1 MWITLEKPHQ
11 FNIGKSGEPH
21 PVTPVQRREK
31 SDPGTVLEAHTQRQV
46 DIWEMQ
52 VHYTEGMSK
61 SYGEVQ
67 PLGGKSELGVQL
79 L

>member
-1 MWITLEKPHQ
+1 MEKPHQ
-11 FNIGKSGEPH
+11 FNVGKSCEPH

-31 SDPGTVLEAHTQRQV
+31 SGPGTDLEAHTQRQV
-46 DIWEMQ
+46 DTQEMQ

-61 SYGEVQ
+61 SNGEVQ
-67 PLGGKSELGVQL
+67 PLDGKSELGVQL

>member
-1 MWITLEKPHQ
+1 MEKPHQ

-21 PVTPVQRREK
+21 SVTPVQRREK
-31 SDPGTVLEAHTQRQV
+31 SSPGTVLEAHTQRQV
-46 DIWEMQ
+46 DIKETQ

-61 SYGEVQ
+61 SYGQVQ
-67 PLGGKSELGVQL
+67 PLGGKSERGVQL